1 MTHEDRHSRIRPYRN
16 RFMPGRENTPLV
28 FVACMAALCLVIA
41 PAMAITIKPP
51 TIIPGATK
59 TCEKPVAGATMAD
72 VYEDSPCDHSL
83 YKRYVPATIRFIGS
97 DAKGNVVRWRYDFS
111 DGSSGVTSS
120 STEKSP
126 VTTFSKTTARF
137 SVHAWNDCGDEAFP
151 WTQSID
157 GLLGPGTSTVV
168 VATSPSDAWN
178 DAVWTANGKES
189 RGLEAID
196 LPAGTSGTLTIN
208 KAGYQPFSKTFLAV
222 GGKNICIEANLVPV
236 SSSSSS
242 GVTLPIPKGGTTSTI
257 PVTNPAQPAGQSGT
271 TGSLYI
277 VSTPAG
283 AAIFL
288 DSDAKGTTPAT
299 LTGIAPGTHTVLLK
313 KSGYPDYTTPTAV
326 VAGQVTT
333 IDADLSKGPGTVT
346 PSAANTATTVPVP
359 GEGSLSVGSTPQGA
373 QVLVDGTV
381 RGMTPAVIPGLS
393 PGQHTILL
401 QLDGYKEFSTTV
413 SISDGKTTEFSTALA
428 QAKKSPGFAG
438 ILAIA
443 AVAVLAL
450 FRKRT
455 E

>member
-1 MTHEDRHSRIRPYRN
+1 
-16 RFMPGRENTPLV
+16 MPGRGNTPLV
-28 FVACMAALCLVIA
+28 FVACLAALCLVIA
-41 PAMAITIKPP
+41 PVMAITIKPP
-51 TIIPGATK
+51 TIVPGATK
-59 TCEKPVAGATMAD
+59 TCVEPHVGAHIKD
-72 VYEDSPCDHSL
+72 VYEDSPCNHSL
-83 YKRYVPATIRFIGS
+83 YKRYLPATIQFIGS
-97 DAKGNVVRWRYDFS
+97 DPVGNAVRWRYDFY

-120 STEKSP
+120 STERNP
-126 VTTFSKTTARF
+126 VATFTKTPATF
-137 SVHAWNDCGDEAFP
+137 SVHAWSDCGDEAFP
-151 WTQSID
+151 WSQGID
-157 GLLGPGTSTVV
+157 DLLGPSTSTVV
-168 VATSPSDAWN
+168 VATSPSGAWS

-208 KAGYQPFSKTFLAV
+208 KAGFQPFTKTFLAV
-222 GGKNICIEANLVPV
+222 GGKNICIEANLVPG
-236 SSSSSS
+236 SSKQISP
-242 GVTLPIPKGGTTSTI
+242 GTLPPLKAGTTTAP
-257 PVTNPAQPAGQSGT
+257 PVTNPAQPAGLSGS

-277 VSTPAG
+277 ISTPSG

-313 KSGYPDYTTPTAV
+313 KSGYPDYTTPAAV

-333 IDADLSKGPGTVT
+333 IDADLAKGPGAAT
-346 PSAANTATTVPVP
+346 PSAANTGTTAPVP
-359 GEGSLSVGSTPQGA
+359 GEGSLSVGSTPPGA

-401 QLDGYKEFSTTV
+401 KLDGYQEFNTTV

-443 AVAVLAL
+443 VVAALAL

-455 E
+455 G